1 MRSLILITATR
12 YLLPLMLLFSV
23 FILFRGHHNPGGG
36 FIGGLIA
43 SAAFAL
49 YGFAHGMP
57 EAQRVLRVGPIKLIG
72 IGLATALLSALFA
85 PAVYQSNFLTAQWSD
100 TKLPGIGTIGTPL
113 FFDVGVYIT
122 VVGVTLLIM
131 MTLAEG
137 SDDEEVDLDDV
148 EVDVDM
154 LEEV

>member
-49 YGFAHGMP
+49 YGFAHGMS
-57 EAQRVLRVGPIKLIG
+57 EAKRVLRIDPIKLIG
-72 IGLATALLSALFA
+72 FGLALALASALVA
-85 PAVYQSNFLTAQWSD
+85 PVVFGENFLTAKWSEVS
-100 TKLPGIGTIGTPL
+100 LPGIGTLGTPL

-137 SDDEEVDLDDV
+137 SNDDEAELELEV
-148 EVDVDM
+148 EM